1 MSALIIS
8 GEEGLGHK
16 SVDEIVAQ
24 LDKTWSTHAH
34 ANRAPGEPRG
44 EVPNPGD
51 PDSYTADMA
60 AMFGKARMD
69 PRIVVRNIRD
79 CLRVLF
85 ALPSS
90 AVSRDSLPR

>member
-60 AMFGKARMD
+60 AMFGIQFKSPMKTIHNAIQRKLKPVD
-69 PRIVVRNIRD
+69 NTV
-79 CLRVLF
+79 
-85 ALPSS
+85 
-90 AVSRDSLPR
+90 